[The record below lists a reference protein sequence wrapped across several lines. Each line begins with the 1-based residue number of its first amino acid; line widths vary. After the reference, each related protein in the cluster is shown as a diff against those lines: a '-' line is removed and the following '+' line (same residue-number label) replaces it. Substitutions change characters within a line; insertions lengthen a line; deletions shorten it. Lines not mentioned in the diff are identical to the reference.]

1 MNQNEYVKF
10 GLEHWELCLAFVMVL
25 LFWIIS
31 EIQEMLGKHGISA
44 AHVVSLMNHDGAI
57 VIDIRDAEHFK
68 KGHILGALSYPEKH
82 ILEKLDELKKYH
94 DKKVILVDSNGQSS
108 NRLVNKMI
116 VHGFKDIFFLKNG
129 MHAWTHEKLP
139 VKRNG

>member
-10 GLEHWELCLAFVMVL
+10 ALEHWELCLAFVVV
-25 LFWIIS
+25 FVYWIIS
-31 EIQEMLGKHGISA
+31 EIQEMMGSHGISA
-44 AHVVSLMNHDGAI
+44 SHAVSLMNHHDAI

-68 KGHILGALSYPEKH
+68 KGHILGAQSYPEKT
-82 ILEKLDELKKYH
+82 ILEKLGELKKYH

-108 NRLVNKMI
+108 NRLLNKMI
-116 VHGFKDIFFLKNG
+116 AHGFTEIFFLKNG

-139 VKRNG
+139 VKRS